1 MEDAVQAFVRH
12 LEVEKNA
19 SVHTVRNYRS
29 DLAQFI
35 GYVVRHDRPR
45 DWSQVDPHQI
55 RAYLADL
62 YRCGDKKSSI
72 ARKLASLRSLFRF
85 LAREGRV
92 ENNPAKMVATP
103 KLGRALPV
111 VLTVDDAK
119 TLIETPKGKGLPVLR
134 DRAILETFYSTGVR
148 VSELVGLN
156 REDLNLSEGLLKVRG
171 KGKKERI
178 VPIGSKAME
187 AIQSYLEDRSL
198 KKPGNSSDH
207 RIHKPLF
214 ENRLGQRLTTRAVAG
229 IVNRYVTQAGLQARI
244 SPHTLR
250 HSFATHL
257 LDGGVDLR
265 AIQEMLGHAS
275 LSTTQRYTHLSADQ
289 LVRVYDEAHPRA
301 KKRVDHV

>member
-1 MEDAVQAFVRH
+1 MEDAVRAFVRH

-29 DLAQFI
+29 DLAQFVD
-35 GYVVRHDRPR
+35 YLVRHDRPR
-45 DWSQVDPHQI
+45 DWLQVDQHQI

-62 YRCGDKKSSI
+62 YRRGEKKSSI

-85 LAREGRV
+85 LAKEGCV

-119 TLIETPKGKGLPVLR
+119 TLVEAPGGKDLSDLR
-134 DRAILETFYSTGVR
+134 DRAILETFYSTGIR
-148 VSELVGLN
+148 VSELVGMN
-156 REDLNLSEGLLKVRG
+156 REDLNLPEGLLKVRG

-178 VPIGSKAME
+178 VPIGAKAIA
-187 AIQSYLEDRSL
+187 AIQNYLEGRSV
-198 KKPGNSSDH
+198 KRPGGPSDH
-207 RIHKPLF
+207 RIYRPLF
-214 ENRLGQRLTTRAVAG
+214 ENRLGQRLTARGVAG
-229 IVNRYVTQAGLQARI
+229 IVNRYVTQAGLQARV

-265 AIQEMLGHAS
+265 SIQEMLGHAS

-301 KKRVDHV
+301 RKGSE

>member
-35 GYVVRHDRPR
+35 GHVVRQDRPR
-45 DWSQVDPHQI
+45 DWSQVDPYQI

-62 YRCGDKKSSI
+62 YRRGDKKSSI

-85 LAREGRV
+85 LAREGRI

-119 TLIETPKGKGLPVLR
+119 TLIETPKGKGLPALR

-187 AIQSYLEDRSL
+187 AIQTYLEDRSL
-198 KKPGNSSDH
+198 KKPADSSDH
-207 RIHKPLF
+207 RTHKPLF

-229 IVNRYVTQAGLQARI
+229 IVNRYVAQAGLQARV

-301 KKRVDHV
+301 RKGS